1 MELQLSRIAKRDG
14 YTIGKLY
21 VNGEYFCDTLED
33 TDRGITDEMTTAEIK
48 AIKVAGSTAIPTG
61 CYTID
66 MNTVSPKF
74 SKRAAYQFCE
84 GRLPRLRNVKGF
96 DGVLIHIGNTA
107 ADTEGCVLVGKNTAK
122 GTVTSSTDTFKELW
136 NELELANINAD
147 TITLDIS

>member
-21 VNGEYFCDTLED
+21 VNGTYFCDTLED

-61 CYTID
+61 IYAID

-74 SKRAAYQFCE
+74 SKRTAYQFCE
-84 GRLPRLRNVKGF
+84 GRLPRLQNVKGF

-122 GTVTSSTDTFKELW
+122 GKVTSSADTFKELW
-136 NELELANINAD
+136 NELEIANINAD
-147 TITLDIS
+147 TITIDIS